1 MIAKYL
7 PEDVFPPPRNR
18 EANSTHRLSRR
29 EIQQASTDIRRFV
42 EARFESDL
50 HLFKV
55 RERVHAL
62 VFRTNKNTNLLS

>member
-18 EANSTHRLSRR
+18 QANSTHRLSRR

-55 RERVHAL
+55 SGQSRPLIA
-62 VFRTNKNTNLLS
+62 RTNTKEELD